1 MTIADKAT
9 MAGRIHEKLTAAFQP
24 QMLEV
29 EDESWRH
36 EGHSGARPG
45 GETHFKVEM
54 VCEAF
59 TGKSRVARQR
69 DVYRTLKEEMDST
82 VHALALTTRAP
93 GE

>member
-1 MTIADKAT
+1 MTTADKST
-9 MAGRIHEKLTAAFQP
+9 MADRIHEKLTAAFQP
-24 QMLEV
+24 ETLEV

-54 VCEAF
+54 VCAAF
-59 TGKSRVARQR
+59 TGKNRVARQR
-69 DVYRTLKEEMDST
+69 DVYRALKDEMEGSI
-82 VHALALTTRAP
+82 HALELSTRAP

>member
-1 MTIADKAT
+1 MTTADKST
-9 MAGRIHEKLTAAFQP
+9 MADLIHDKLTAAFQP
-24 QMLEV
+24 ESLEV

-54 VCEAF
+54 VCAAF
-59 TGKSRVARQR
+59 TGKNRVARQR
-69 DVYRTLKEEMDST
+69 DVYRALKDEMEGSI
-82 VHALALTTRAP
+82 HALALTTRAP